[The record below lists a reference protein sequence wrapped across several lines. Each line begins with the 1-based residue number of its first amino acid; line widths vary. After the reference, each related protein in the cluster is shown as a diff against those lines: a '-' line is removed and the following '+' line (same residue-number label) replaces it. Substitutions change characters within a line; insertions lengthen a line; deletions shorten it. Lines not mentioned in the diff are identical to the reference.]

1 MTDIVIPVKKL
12 SKGKQR
18 LSGLLTPTVRA
29 GLVLAMLED
38 LLAMVSFID
47 HGQILV
53 VASDDLVFDVA
64 RKFGANILRED
75 RPWGYNSAVNAGFA
89 ALGDVENVAVFPA
102 DIPLA
107 RSREISRL
115 IAPSEM
121 DKPLVR
127 LAPSR
132 DKLGTNGLFLSSR
145 NLIRPGFGPDS
156 YTGHCRSASAMGI
169 DTVFLEAPSLAHD
182 IDTPLDLQE
191 FIQHRQPGLT
201 LEFMESV
208 HCAGLA
214 PASEKKAVV

>member
-12 SKGKQR
+12 SQAKQR

-38 LLAMVSFID
+38 LLALVSFID
-47 HGQILV
+47 HDRVLV

-107 RSREISRL
+107 RSREISRV

-127 LAPSR
+127 LASSR

-156 YTGHCRSASAMGI
+156 FTGHCRSASAMGI
-169 DTVFLEAPSLAHD
+169 DTVSLKAPGLAHD

-191 FIQHRQPGLT
+191 FIQHRRPGLT
-201 LEFMESV
+201 LEFMESI
-208 HCAGLA
+208 HSAGLA
-214 PASEKKAVV
+214 SASENEAVL

>member
-12 SKGKQR
+12 SKSKQR

-38 LLAMVSFID
+38 LLAVISFID
-47 HGQILV
+47 HGQVLV

-75 RPWGYNSAVNAGFA
+75 QPWDYNSAVNAGFA
-89 ALGDVENVAVFPA
+89 ALGDVGNVAVFPA

-115 IAPSEM
+115 VAASEM

-145 NLIRPGFGPDS
+145 HLIRPGFGPDS
-156 YTGHCRSASAMGI
+156 FAGHCRSASAMGI
-169 DTVFLEAPSLAHD
+169 DTVSLKAPGLAHD

-191 FIQHRQPGLT
+191 FMQHRQSGLT
-201 LEFMESV
+201 LEFMESI
-208 HCAGLA
+208 HSAGLA
-214 PASEKKAVV
+214 STSEKEAVL

>member
-1 MTDIVIPVKKL
+1 MTGIVIPVKKL
-12 SKGKQR
+12 SKAKQR
-18 LSGLLTPTVRA
+18 LAGLLTPTDRA

-38 LLAMVSFID
+38 LLTMVSFTD
-47 HGQILV
+47 HGQVLV

-107 RSREISRL
+107 RSREISKL

-121 DKPLVR
+121 NKPLVR

-156 YTGHCRSASAMGI
+156 FTGYCRSASAAGI
-169 DTVFLEAPSLAHD
+169 DTLSLKAPSLAHD

-191 FIQHRQPGLT
+191 FIQHRRPGLT
-201 LEFMESV
+201 LEFMESI
-208 HCAGLA
+208 HSAGLA
-214 PASEKKAVV
+214 SASEKEAAL